1 MEFDHIIYDLVQAVI
16 KEALTECKQ
25 ESQISQEWKDFRE
38 VYIKVRNMRTIG
50 VSLAFKRGG
59 HLYWS

>member
-50 VSLAFKRGG
+50 V
-59 HLYWS
+59 